1 MRWLDGIT
9 DSMDIS
15 LSKLR
20 EIVVNREES
29 GVLQFMWLLRVGHDL
44 VTEQQHMIVKS
55 QARKIFISGLMM
67 GT

>member
-1 MRWLDGIT
+1 
-9 DSMDIS
+9 MDIS

-29 GVLQFMWLLRVGHDL
+29 GVLQFMWLQRVGHDL
-44 VTEQQHMIVKS
+44 VTEQQQMIVKS